1 MADRV
6 FLHIGAP
13 KTGTTYVQDRLG
25 RNAKSLAKHGIHFP
39 TRSPLVSP
47 GLFHF
52 RAALDVLGQDWGG
65 PEGHAKGAWP
75 ALAKK
80 VRRLSG
86 TVIIS
91 HEILAPAAP
100 EVIDR
105 IVDDLG
111 ADTEVHVVY
120 TARDLARSLPAGW
133 QESVKQGRRWRFREF
148 LKRARRGDRLWFAKA
163 VDIPRVLGAWS
174 ARVPVERIH
183 LITVPSGP
191 DSPLW
196 SRFCE
201 VVGIDEAWAPLESDR
216 ANASLGSVET
226 VVIRKLNDRMP
237 REVRRRA
244 EYDVLGRELLAQKEL
259 VGRLSKPIRIPPTAY
274 DWVEERTEE
283 WLEWIRGSGIDVIGD
298 LEDLRPQR
306 PAPGATW
313 EDPDKP
319 RQGKVGDAT
328 MDALVTVIMELAER
342 PDPDQSPVSRL
353 ARAARRLRGETP

>member
-244 EYDVLGRELLAQKEL
+244 EYDVLVRELLAQKEL
-259 VGRLSKPIRIPPTAY
+259 VGRRSKPIRIPPTAY

-283 WLEWIRGSGIDVIGD
+283 WLEWIDRSGIDVVGSVD
-298 LEDLRPQR
+298 ELR
-306 PAPGATW
+306 
-313 EDPDKP
+313 
-319 RQGKVGDAT
+319 
-328 MDALVTVIMELAER
+328 VTR
-342 PDPDQSPVSRL
+342 PDPDEKWHNPDRIK
-353 ARAARRLRGETP
+353 ARRQLVAALDALAAMTHEAASRPDPSRGPLSKLRKRSLGQD

>member
-25 RNAKSLAKHGIHFP
+25 RNAKSLAKHGINFP

-244 EYDVLGRELLAQKEL
+244 EYDVLVRELLAQKEL
-259 VGRLSKPIRIPPTAY
+259 VGRRSKPIRIPPTAY

-283 WLEWIRGSGIDVIGD
+283 WLEWIARSGIDVVGSVD
-298 LEDLRPQR
+298 ELR
-306 PAPGATW
+306 
-313 EDPDKP
+313 
-319 RQGKVGDAT
+319 
-328 MDALVTVIMELAER
+328 VTR
-342 PDPDQSPVSRL
+342 PDPDEKWHNPDRIK
-353 ARAARRLRGETP
+353 ARRQLVAALDALAAMTHEAASRPDPSRGPLSKLRKRSLGQD

>member
-13 KTGTTYVQDRLG
+13 KTGTTYVQDRLS
-25 RNAKSLAKHGIHFP
+25 RNAKTLGKHGVHFP
-39 TRSPLVSP
+39 TKSPLVSP

-52 RAALDVLGQDWGG
+52 RAALDVLDQDWGG
-65 PEGHAKGAWP
+65 PSGHAKGSWD
-75 ALAKK
+75 ALAKRT
-80 VRRLSG
+80 RRLSG
-86 TVIIS
+86 TVVIS
-91 HEILAPAAP
+91 HEILAPASA

-111 ADTEVHVVY
+111 DAQIHVVY

-133 QESVKQGRRWRFREF
+133 QESVKQGRKWRFRDF
-148 LKRARRGDRLWFAKA
+148 LKRAKRGDRLWFAKA
-163 VDIPRVLGAWS
+163 VNIQSVLEAWS
-174 ARVPVERIH
+174 RRVPPDRIH
-183 LITVPSGP
+183 LVTVPSGGP

-244 EYDVLGRELLAQKEL
+244 EYDVLVRELLAQKEL
-259 VGRLSKPIRIPPTAY
+259 AGRRSKPIRIPPTAY
-274 DWVEERTEE
+274 DWVEERTEQ
-283 WLEWIRGSGIDVIGD
+283 WLAWVDQSGIDVVGSVD
-298 LEDLRPQR
+298 ELR
-306 PAPGATW
+306 
-313 EDPDKP
+313 
-319 RQGKVGDAT
+319 
-328 MDALVTVIMELAER
+328 VTR
-342 PDPDQSPVSRL
+342 PDPEEKWHNPDRIK
-353 ARAARRLRGETP
+353 ARRLLVAALDALAAMTHEAAARPDPSKGPLSKLCKRS